1 MRRLLFLVSAVVLVD
16 TMFYA
21 AIVPLLPEYR
31 GDLGLSKSAAGGLT
45 ASYAAGT
52 LLGALPSGWLAGRVG
67 GKATVLAGL
76 GLLAVS
82 SVAFGFAKD
91 IVLLDAARFVQGIG
105 GACSWAGGFAWLM
118 AAAPADRRGEL
129 IGTALGA
136 AIFGVLLGPVLGGAA
151 TQTSPEVVF
160 SGVGALALAL
170 AIWAL
175 STPGHEPQGQARW
188 SRLLG
193 AVRGGPLVLAVWLV
207 ALPALFSGTIGVL
220 VPLRLDELG
229 AEGVTVGAIFLAAAA
244 VEAILSPL
252 LGRLSDRRGRML
264 PLRVGLGAALVA
276 AVVLPLPGA
285 VWLLGATVLFAVASL
300 GMFWAPAAALLS
312 ERSES
317 AGLNQ
322 GFAFGL
328 MNLAWA
334 AGQVVGGAGGGGLA
348 DATADALPYG
358 FLGLLCALTLG
369 LAGRSRHVARE
380 SSPASA

>member
-67 GKATVLAGL
+67 GKATVLTGL

-380 SSPASA
+380 SSPASV

>member
-1 MRRLLFLVSAVVLVD
+1 VRRLLFLVSAVVLVD

-67 GKATVLAGL
+67 GKATVLTGL

-193 AVRGGPLVLAVWLV
+193 AVRGGPLVLAVWIV

>member
-1 MRRLLFLVSAVVLVD
+1 VRRLLFLVSAVVLVD

-67 GKATVLAGL
+67 GKATVLTGL

>member
-67 GKATVLAGL
+67 GKATVLTGL

-193 AVRGGPLVLAVWLV
+193 AVRGGPLLLAVWLV

>member
-67 GKATVLAGL
+67 GKATVLTGL

-380 SSPASA
+380 SSPTSA

>member
-67 GKATVLAGL
+67 GKATVLTGL

>member
-1 MRRLLFLVSAVVLVD
+1 VRRLLFLVSAVVLVD

-67 GKATVLAGL
+67 GKATVLTGL

-348 DATADALPYG
+348 DATDDALPYG
-358 FLGLLCALTLG
+358 LLGLLCALTLG

-380 SSPASA
+380 SSPASV

>member
-67 GKATVLAGL
+67 GKATVLTGL

-193 AVRGGPLVLAVWLV
+193 AVCGRPLVLAVWLV

-328 MNLAWA
+328 MNLSWA

-348 DATADALPYG
+348 DATSDALPYG